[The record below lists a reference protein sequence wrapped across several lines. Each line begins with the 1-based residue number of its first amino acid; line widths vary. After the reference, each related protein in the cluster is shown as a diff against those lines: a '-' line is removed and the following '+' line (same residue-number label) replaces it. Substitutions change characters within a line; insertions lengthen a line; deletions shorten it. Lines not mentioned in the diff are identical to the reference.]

1 MKKINIENVEKII
14 KEVKQDAEFL
24 EQRAKELNL
33 YISIDL
39 IREKEKRLNKNYPF
53 LYLSGINM
61 VNYNS
66 NKLNKLVDELKRQ
79 YKDRYNR
86 LLRELGFISLNLKTG
101 TIKARGSYGNIPIYY
116 LGYLEEFEDLN
127 LNDKDI
133 EILTKYKN
141 GNIEFKFKDVEIF
154 NKFKDVVVFHINEE
168 TEYILKNIT
177 AEEKQK
183 FLNADKLNI
192 NKYCLCRDIIER
204 GNFENSGYLINFNL
218 YLIEEKLKGVY

>member
-14 KEVKQDAEFL
+14 KEVKQDADFL

-39 IREKEKRLNKNYPF
+39 TREKEKRLNKNYPF
-53 LYLSGINM
+53 LYLSRINM
-61 VNYNS
+61 INFNS
-66 NKLNKLVDELKRQ
+66 NKLNELVDEIKKR

-101 TIKARGSYGNIPIYY
+101 TIKARGSYGYIPIYY

-141 GNIEFKFKDVEIF
+141 GNIEFKFRDTEIF
-154 NKFKDVVVFHINEE
+154 NKFKDVVFYTNEE

-177 AEEKQK
+177 AEETEK
-183 FLNADKLNI
+183 FLNSKKLNI
-192 NKYCLCRDIIER
+192 HRYSLCREIIER
-204 GNFENSGYLINFNL
+204 GNLENTGYLINFNL
-218 YLIEEKLKGVY
+218 YLIEAKLKGVY